1 MSRNLCLTRQCLG
14 LVTRI
19 ECAIRPLAGDT
30 GMWTLLFAAG
40 MAGEQPS
47 AIKAQ
52 GPFHGPFVAESILD
66 TIVESLT
73 LHGYELA
80 DDPQIWCLHLQAQ
93 LREINGGRCR
103 NLGASS
109 SGPTTELAI
118 GQVGRV
124 SLVEFDLETILH
136 GGEVS
141 SLIGFQAG
149 GLAVEVMH
157 AE

>member
-103 NLGASS
+103 NPG
-109 SGPTTELAI
+109 GF
-118 GQVGRV
+118 
-124 SLVEFDLETILH
+124 EFRPEH
-136 GGEVS
+136 
-141 SLIGFQAG
+141 
-149 GLAVEVMH
+149 
-157 AE
+157 

>member
-19 ECAIRPLAGDT
+19 ECAIKPLAGDN

-52 GPFHGPFVAESILD
+52 GPFHGPVAAESILD

-73 LHGYELA
+73 MHGYELA
-80 DDPQIWCLHLQAQ
+80 NDPQIWSLHLQAQ
-93 LREINGGRCR
+93 LRQINGGRGR
-103 NLGASS
+103 
-109 SGPTTELAI
+109 T
-118 GQVGRV
+118 VGM
-124 SLVEFDLETILH
+124 FDH
-136 GGEVS
+136 
-141 SLIGFQAG
+141 
-149 GLAVEVMH
+149 
-157 AE
+157 

>member
-52 GPFHGPFVAESILD
+52 GPFRGPVVAESILD

-93 LREINGGRCR
+93 LREINGGRYR
-103 NLGASS
+103 NL
-109 SGPTTELAI
+109 SGP
-118 GQVGRV
+118 
-124 SLVEFDLETILH
+124 EFRPEH
-136 GGEVS
+136 
-141 SLIGFQAG
+141 
-149 GLAVEVMH
+149 
-157 AE
+157 

>member
-19 ECAIRPLAGDT
+19 ECAIKPLAGDT

-52 GPFHGPFVAESILD
+52 GPFHGPVAAESILD

-73 LHGYELA
+73 MHGYELA
-80 DDPQIWCLHLQAQ
+80 NDPQIWSLHLQAQ
-93 LREINGGRCR
+93 LRQINGERGR
-103 NLGASS
+103 NAG
-109 SGPTTELAI
+109 
-118 GQVGRV
+118 
-124 SLVEFDLETILH
+124 D
-136 GGEVS
+136 
-141 SLIGFQAG
+141 FQFRP
-149 GLAVEVMH
+149 EQ
-157 AE
+157 

>member
-19 ECAIRPLAGDT
+19 ECAIKPLAGDT

-52 GPFHGPFVAESILD
+52 GPFHGPIAAESILD

-80 DDPQIWCLHLQAQ
+80 DDPQIWSLHLQAQ
-93 LREINGGRCR
+93 LRQINGGR
-103 NLGASS
+103 GHS
-109 SGPTTELAI
+109 I
-118 GQVGRV
+118 GT
-124 SLVEFDLETILH
+124 FDH
-136 GGEVS
+136 
-141 SLIGFQAG
+141 
-149 GLAVEVMH
+149 
-157 AE
+157 

>member
-80 DDPQIWCLHLQAQ
+80 DDPQIWSLHLQAQ
-93 LREINGGRCR
+93 LREINGGRSR
-103 NLGASS
+103 NLGF
-109 SGPTTELAI
+109 
-118 GQVGRV
+118 
-124 SLVEFDLETILH
+124 EFRPDH
-136 GGEVS
+136 
-141 SLIGFQAG
+141 
-149 GLAVEVMH
+149 
-157 AE
+157 